1 MDFWVF
7 LQAYR
12 RALEGAGRNYISLKL
27 VFSLSPR
34 SSHSRLSSPDSHLVF
49 RITWKPLCV
58 SLHDHLFFYSPSL
71 KHATPQLVK
80 FTGFILCETLCGL
93 QCWLA
98 SWEPLPSGFDPWSQA
113 ASLLHLC
120 CVLRLGSSSDSD
132 FSSKPLP
139 SSGGLYIQHGL
150 WHLTLMFFSSEKC
163 TWFSSVWSMSM
174 LPSPL
179 LNA

>member
-34 SSHSRLSSPDSHLVF
+34 SSHSRLSSPDSHVVF
-49 RITWKPLCV
+49 RITWKPLCAF
-58 SLHDHLFFYSPSL
+58 LHDHLFLYSPSL
-71 KHATPQLVK
+71 RHATPQLVK

-98 SWEPLPSGFDPWSQA
+98 SWEPLPLALIPDHK
-113 ASLLHLC
+113 LL
-120 CVLRLGSSSDSD
+120 
-132 FSSKPLP
+132 
-139 SSGGLYIQHGL
+139 LYRTYVVFFAWVPVQIQI
-150 WHLTLMFFSSEKC
+150 
-163 TWFSSVWSMSM
+163 
-174 LPSPL
+174 SPL
-179 LNA
+179 SHFPPPEGFTYSMDSNI